1 MNTME
6 RDNILFNQTMLDEE
20 YPLSEQEKKSAEKA
34 SQTAIEVFEK
44 GLIKSLEFRKYNI
57 EKHKDN

>member
-20 YPLSEQEKKSAEKA
+20 FPLSEQEKKSAEKS
-34 SQTAIEVFEK
+34 SQKAIEAFEK
-44 GLIKSLEFRKYNI
+44 GLIKSLEFRNI
-57 EKHKDN
+57 NQ

>member
-20 YPLSEQEKKSAEKA
+20 FPLSEQEKKSAEKS
-34 SQTAIEVFEK
+34 SQKAIESFEK
-44 GLIKSLEFRKYNI
+44 GLIKSLEFRNI
-57 EKHKDN
+57 NQ